1 MYGYFLRMNEA
12 TLFNMKRTS
21 VLSEISRASH
31 RNWAL
36 SPNACSRTSP
46 LVITNAKTH
55 ADHSAG
61 TDDRSAF
68 LSKRRVSEG
77 NALAPSNIF
86 R

>member
-1 MYGYFLRMNEA
+1 MVR
-12 TLFNMKRTS
+12 TL
-21 VLSEISRASH
+21 VLSEILVRAIATG
-31 RNWAL
+31 RYPGMRAAARL
-36 SPNACSRTSP
+36 LIVIANAE
-46 LVITNAKTH
+46 TH